1 LWQGHYLTFAVPALC
16 VVYLVALQYMGR
28 GIGRLVQVGLCGAMC
43 SVFLLNVN
51 FAQGIASFLM
61 DGQPALQ
68 RDIQA
73 GIPATIVAE
82 RNVRF
87 LSSPAAASAAS
98 EHLAELLSDM
108 RKAGIPQFTALAPDP
123 VYRELP
129 MPAADVA
136 NPIIQAT
143 DHPGI
148 ERLKFDVGQTQ
159 FVYAIRIQGTYED
172 DRYRRATFRIFWDDA
187 DASQPGNSQR
197 SDAVVVVVDPNNAI
211 SVARNQAYNKSMTM
225 WVNSSIT

>member
-1 LWQGHYLTFAVPALC
+1 
-16 VVYLVALQYMGR
+16 
-28 GIGRLVQVGLCGAMC
+28 
-43 SVFLLNVN
+43 
-51 FAQGIASFLM
+51 
-61 DGQPALQ
+61 
-68 RDIQA
+68 
-73 GIPATIVAE
+73 
-82 RNVRF
+82 
-87 LSSPAAASAAS
+87 
-98 EHLAELLSDM
+98 
-108 RKAGIPQFTALAPDP
+108 LAPDP

-143 DHPGI
+143 DHAGI

-159 FVYAIRIQGTYED
+159 FVYAIRIQGKYED

-225 WVNSSIT
+225 WVNSSITQFSIMADDQPVAFTASQIVLLVPPATN